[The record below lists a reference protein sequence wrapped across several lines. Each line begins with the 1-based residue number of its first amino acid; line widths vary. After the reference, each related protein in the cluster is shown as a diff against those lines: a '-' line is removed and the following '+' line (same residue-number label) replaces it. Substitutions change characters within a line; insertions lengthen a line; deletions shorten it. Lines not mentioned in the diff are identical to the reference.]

1 MKTLYLVR
9 HAKSSWDFPHL
20 RDADRPLNGRG
31 EKNAPEMASRLKKMN
46 ILPDQIKS
54 SPARRAMDTCI
65 IFSDILGYST
75 GKIIEDRR
83 IYHASEEDLLEVI
96 KETDDHIN
104 SLMLF
109 GHNPG
114 FNWLAQSLTEQDL
127 GNIPTC
133 GIVASKLNITTWKD
147 IGSGTGELVFFDYP
161 KKAQ

>member
-9 HAKSSWDFPHL
+9 HAKSSWDYPHL
-20 RDADRPLNGRG
+20 RDADRPLNDRG
-31 EKNAPEMASRLKKMN
+31 EKNAPEMASRLKQKN
-46 ILPDQIKS
+46 IIPDKIIS

-83 IYHASEEDLLEVI
+83 IYHAAEEDLLEVI
-96 KETDDHIN
+96 KETDNQIN
-104 SLMLF
+104 SVMLF

-114 FNWLAQSLTEQDL
+114 FNWLAEGLTGEDL

-133 GIVASKLNITTWKD
+133 GIVACKVNISIWKE
-147 IGSGTGELVFFDYP
+147 IGPGTGELVFFDYP